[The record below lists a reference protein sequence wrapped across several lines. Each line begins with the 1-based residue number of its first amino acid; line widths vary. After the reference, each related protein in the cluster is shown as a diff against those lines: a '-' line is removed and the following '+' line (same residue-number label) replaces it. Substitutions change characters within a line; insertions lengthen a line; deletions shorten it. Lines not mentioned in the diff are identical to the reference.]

1 MILCWKIKKSGALS
15 LDEPVTDIKN
25 IWIKIPN
32 YIINSI
38 KKNENNVLSNLTNIF
53 DRRESILKFLG
64 KKFLS

>member
-32 YIINSI
+32 HVINSI
-38 KKNENNVLSNLTNIF
+38 KKNEKNVLSNLTNIF

-64 KKFLS
+64 KRFLS

>member
-32 YIINSI
+32 HVINSI
-38 KKNENNVLSNLTNIF
+38 EKNRKECI
-53 DRRESILKFLG
+53 K
-64 KKFLS
+64 